1 MITVRLLHIL
11 TSIWFISG
19 LLGRWVAYAQA
30 TRATDIQIVG
40 TLLKLSDRFERLMVI
55 PGSQTVLV
63 LGLLTAWLQGQPLF
77 GLLQGGQTNWLFVSL
92 LLFISIIPIVVVVLA
107 PRRKRRL
114 AALDAALA
122 TGALTLELRA
132 ALADRAVIRARML
145 ELLIIVVI
153 LVLMILKPF

>member
-77 GLLQGGQTNWLFVSL
+77 GFLQGGQTNWLFVSL

-107 PRRKRRL
+107 PQRKRRL

>member
-77 GLLQGGQTNWLFVSL
+77 GFLQGGQTNWLFVSL